1 MNSRTKLFGLN
12 TLLAISLLLTACGT
26 PTPPPTPTMDVNA
39 LFTQAAQT
47 VVAQMT
53 ANAPTVTPTKAA
65 TNTPLPTFT
74 PLGGALPTLPPL
86 STLPALATATKQG
99 FTGPDKAV
107 YITQSPSDYSTV
119 KTGQVFNI
127 TWRLQNT
134 GTTTWNQNYA
144 YRFYSATAK
153 IPTSA
158 NGYNLTATVAP
169 GAFADLTAVATAPS
183 SPGTYDTL
191 WVLTNANGENFS
203 SFSLTINVVQGPTT
217 SSSAEEPTGV
227 PEKCPA
233 DVLHYAT
240 PRSVAPGT
248 AVGTP
253 WVLWDDADPTSG
265 MQGGRMKII
274 YDIVEGSTGT
284 FEVDVDGVTHG
295 PFPLGANGYA
305 IFGQADDLRHHV
317 TITVTGSN
325 TLNVTQFVSATEA
338 SCF

>member
-1 MNSRTKLFGLN
+1 MNSRTRLFGLN

-107 YITQSPSDYSTV
+107 YITQSPSDYGTV

-127 TWRLQNT
+127 TWRVQNT

-144 YRFYSATAK
+144 YRFYSAINN

-169 GAFADLTAVATAPS
+169 GAYADLTVVATAPS
-183 SPGTYDTL
+183 TPGTYDTR

-203 SFSLTINVVQGPTT
+203 SFDLTITVVQGASSSSAGPTETGEPNACDAIQTVDSDYNFSGAATTITLNLTGGQVKFYVDVTTDIAGGSLIYTYTNLDTGAIEAQNTATLSTDGYITFGNPNKGYHELKLEGSTTNGTINVSGIKSV
-217 SSSAEEPTGV
+217 SSN
-227 PEKCPA
+227 
-233 DVLHYAT
+233 
-240 PRSVAPGT
+240 
-248 AVGTP
+248 
-253 WVLWDDADPTSG
+253 
-265 MQGGRMKII
+265 
-274 YDIVEGSTGT
+274 ST
-284 FEVDVDGVTHG
+284 
-295 PFPLGANGYA
+295 
-305 IFGQADDLRHHV
+305 
-317 TITVTGSN
+317 
-325 TLNVTQFVSATEA
+325 
-338 SCF
+338 CW